1 MKVLSIETSTL
12 AGGVA
17 LMDEKRLIAEY
28 RLDVVVHH
36 SERILSAI
44 DLLLKESGTTVAD
57 LDAIAVSVGPGSFTG
72 LRVGLATAKGLAI
85 ARNKPLVLIPTLEA
99 FATIFRYSEAWIVP
113 FIDAR
118 KAEVYW
124 ALFES
129 KDGQIRRCSPDAAST
144 PEIALREITSLS
156 TAQQGQKSVL
166 FVGDGVKRYR
176 KLILK
181 EMSDLVRFPSPIFQ
195 FPSASTVAEL
205 ALIKLENEEFCDPVL
220 AVPSYV
226 RASTPELKRAAAAR
240 KITSE
245 EAR

>member
-1 MKVLSIETSTL
+1 MKVLAIETSTL

-44 DLLLKESGTTVAD
+44 DLLLKESGTTVAE

-85 ARNKPLVLIPTLEA
+85 GRGKPLVLVPTLEA
-99 FATIFRYSEAWIVP
+99 FAAILKYSETWIVP
-113 FIDAR
+113 FMDAR

-124 ALFES
+124 ALFKS
-129 KDGQIRRCSPDAAST
+129 QNGNIKRFSSDAANT
-144 PEIALREITSLS
+144 TEVALREIASLS
-156 TAQQGQKSVL
+156 AAHQRHESVM
-166 FVGDGVKRYR
+166 FVGDGVSRYQE
-176 KLILK
+176 LILK
-181 EMSDLVRFPSPIFQ
+181 EMPDIARFPSPLFQ
-195 FPSASTVAEL
+195 FPSAAAVAEL
-205 ALIKLENEEFCDPVL
+205 ALVKLEKGEVCDPVL

-240 KITSE
+240 KITGE
-245 EAR
+245 ETQ